1 MANDD
6 ILKNIPMPGSA
17 SDEAWPWD
25 AIISI
30 VDSDDETAES
40 VGTSI
45 ASTFTA
51 SAKELFGKKQEFI
64 YRAATDDEKSA
75 PIIKYILDEDV
86 IETFKIM
93 YGADNTKEELLSA
106 DKLLEVFFG
115 TTENAKRLLE
125 YEYF

>member
-1 MANDD
+1 
-6 ILKNIPMPGSA
+6 MPGSA

-30 VDSDDETAES
+30 VDSDDETTES

-64 YRAATDDEKSA
+64 YRTATDDEKSA